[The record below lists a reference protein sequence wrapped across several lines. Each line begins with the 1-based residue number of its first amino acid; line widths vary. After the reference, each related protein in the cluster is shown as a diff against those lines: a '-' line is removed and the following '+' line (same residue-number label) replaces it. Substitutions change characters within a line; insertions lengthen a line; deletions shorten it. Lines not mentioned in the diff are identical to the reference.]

1 MQEQT
6 IHQGLYELKQ
16 LIIQTNL
23 SQKRVLTFKE
33 AAIYSG
39 RSSSNLYKLTSA
51 GGIPH
56 SKPESKMI
64 YIDREELENWML
76 RNPIKTNSQIEA
88 EAATRSTINRKGI
101 AE

>member
-6 IHQGLYELKQ
+6 IYQGLNELKQ
-16 LIIQTNL
+16 LIIQSNL
-23 SQKRVLTFKE
+23 SQKKVLTFKE

-51 GGIPH
+51 GEIPH
-56 SKPESKMI
+56 SKPEGKMI

-76 RNPIKTNSQIEA
+76 RNPIKTTSQIED
-88 EAATRSTINRKGI
+88 EASTRVTLNRKGI
-101 AE
+101 AR